1 MLWKWR
7 IVAPGSLG
15 GRVEEKRISF
25 ARSEFNYLKLPFV
38 YYLSLATTAK
48 TTLESA
54 TLTMDSSQDHACLP
68 PEAMFSPSTTQ
79 RGGFA
84 RPSPLLGYYIFF
96 TVPLVMISQRGTIRK
111 PGHGRGKLESKR
123 GGKARHEICLLY
135 KTEVKKVKECLIPYT
150 NLIAVT
156 WLLGG
161 GWNWCTRDE
170 CMVASKKVNA
180 CIFYSA
186 AEER

>member
-7 IVAPGSLG
+7 IVAPGSLSR
-15 GRVEEKRISF
+15 RVEEKRISF

-84 RPSPLLGYYIFF
+84 RPSPLLGYYIFHRSPGDDP
-96 TVPLVMISQRGTIRK
+96 TKRNNSQASPRTPDKGNWRAK
-111 PGHGRGKLESKR
+111 EVEMLSMNLSSLQDRSQES
-123 GGKARHEICLLY
+123 
-135 KTEVKKVKECLIPYT
+135 
-150 NLIAVT
+150 
-156 WLLGG
+156 
-161 GWNWCTRDE
+161 
-170 CMVASKKVNA
+170 
-180 CIFYSA
+180 
-186 AEER
+186 